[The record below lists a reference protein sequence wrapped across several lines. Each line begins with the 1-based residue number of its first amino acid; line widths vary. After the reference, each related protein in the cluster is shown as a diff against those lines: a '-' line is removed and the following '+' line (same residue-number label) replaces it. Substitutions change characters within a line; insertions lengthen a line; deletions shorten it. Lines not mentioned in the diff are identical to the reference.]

1 MTMDTMCCGP
11 TGSIEAG
18 QESNLHGDFDRLG
31 FKADSIDA
39 TACPAYLCRCKGRT
53 PNCQGGKCR
62 NRTGGA
68 FGRSRAG
75 GFS

>member
-1 MTMDTMCCGP
+1 MTTDTMCCGP
-11 TGSIEAG
+11 RGSQEAG
-18 QESNLHGDFDRLG
+18 RGTDPNGDLDPLG
-31 FKADSIDA
+31 FRVDSIDP
-39 TACPAYLCRCKGRT
+39 TECPAYLRRCKGRT
-53 PNCQGGKCR
+53 PNYQGGKCR